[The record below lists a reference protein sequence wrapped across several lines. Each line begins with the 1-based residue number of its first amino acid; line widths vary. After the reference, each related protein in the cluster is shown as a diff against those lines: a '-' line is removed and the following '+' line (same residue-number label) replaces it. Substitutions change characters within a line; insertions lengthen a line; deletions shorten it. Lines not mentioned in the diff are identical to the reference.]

1 MLAILPDCAG
11 AEAVKLG
18 SIGAAAG
25 AEGQADTAGPA
36 DAVDTIEPGKRLIR
50 LPSDRGLS
58 LGERLA
64 NQLTRLTWR
73 TPLHGLRL
81 KGRFPLKLLGVPED
95 PVAGNQRA
103 GTAIRAGHFLY
114 RGLKQPLA
122 TLDFATLDV
131 APPFAD
137 HLHSFAWLR
146 DLAASATRADGTPI
160 VEAIVRDWLAAH
172 GETVSEPAW
181 RPDNCGWRILFWAA
195 HARLILSSSDQIYRS
210 AVLNHLARAARH
222 LDQMADR
229 MRPGLPQLIAWTG
242 VVAAA
247 LLLPGGEPRR
257 VFGEAGLRK
266 ALEAVIYA
274 DGGNIS
280 RSPQVQLDAI
290 MAIAMLQRIYAMR
303 SITPPLYLNEVQS
316 RAVPALLGMTHGD
329 GGLGCW
335 QGSGATT
342 AEAVG
347 AVVGASGVRTR
358 PLKQARDWGYQRL
371 TSAKLILLADA
382 APPPIARVTEAG
394 CASTLAFEL
403 SDGPTRIVV
412 NCGGAGLTGATIPT
426 ALAKGLRTTAAHSTL
441 ILADTNSTAILS
453 NGTLG
458 KGVTEVEID
467 RRENEQGSRLEMS
480 HDGYAKRHGLIHR
493 RALILPPSG
502 RELRGEDVLLPAP
515 RARRRGD
522 TGFTLRFHL
531 GVGITASMTADK
543 QGALLRIA
551 SGPLWQFRASDGEVS
566 VEDSLWVDGE
576 GRPHPIEQLV
586 VIATSPPG
594 GASVGWIFKH
604 IG

>member
-1 MLAILPDCAG
+1 M
-11 AEAVKLG
+11 ELG
-18 SIGAAAG
+18 SAAKAVD
-25 AEGQADTAGPA
+25 ADAVAPIPETAPEPA

-50 LPSDRGLS
+50 LPSERGLS

-64 NQLTRLTWR
+64 NQITRLTWR
-73 TPLHGLRL
+73 TPLHHLRL

-95 PVAGNQRA
+95 PVAGDTRA
-103 GTAIRAGHFLY
+103 GTAIRAGHFLH
-114 RGLKQPLA
+114 RGLKQPL
-122 TLDFATLDV
+122 TGLDFRTLAV
-131 APPFAD
+131 AAPFAD
-137 HLHSFAWLR
+137 YLHSYAWLR
-146 DLAASATRADGTPI
+146 DLSASATRADGAPI
-160 VEAIVRDWLAAH
+160 AEGVVREWLAAH
-172 GETVSEPAW
+172 GEIVSEPAW

-195 HARLILSSSDQIYRS
+195 HAPLILSSSDLIYRS
-210 AVLNHLARAARH
+210 AVLTHIARTARH
-222 LDQMADR
+222 LDQTADR
-229 MRPGLPQLIAWTG
+229 MRPGMPQLVAWVG
-242 VVAAA
+242 IVGAS

-280 RSPQVQLDAI
+280 RSPLVQLDVI

-303 SITPPLYLNEVQS
+303 SIAPPLFLNEVQT
-316 RAVPALLGMTHGD
+316 RAVPALLGMAHGD

-335 QGSGATT
+335 QGSGAAR
-342 AEAVG
+342 AETVRAI
-347 AVVGASGVRTR
+347 ADASGVRTR

-371 TSAKLILLADA
+371 TSGKLILLADA
-382 APPPIARVTEAG
+382 APPPVARVTDAG

-403 SDGPTRIVV
+403 SDGPTRIIV
-412 NCGGAGLTGATIPT
+412 NCGGAGLTGATIPSS
-426 ALAKGLRTTAAHSTL
+426 LARGLRTTAAHSTL
-441 ILADTNSTAILS
+441 VLADTNSTAILP

-467 RRENEQGSRLEMS
+467 RRENDQGSRLEMS

-493 RALILPPSG
+493 RSLILPPSG

-522 TGFTLRFHL
+522 TGFALRFHL
-531 GVGITASMTADK
+531 GPGISASLTADK

-551 SGPLWQFRASDGEVS
+551 SGPLWQFRCSEGEVQ

-576 GRPHPIEQLV
+576 GRPHPVEQLV
-586 VIATSPPG
+586 VISTSPPG
-594 GASVGWIFKH
+594 GASVGWILKH